1 MSHIIFRL
9 LGTRSHIFGPIFTF
23 ISMINCVCS
32 RCRFLWYTVFVR
44 GVENWE
50 LGLKVK
56 LFLFVGEFVQELSWS
71 PLFLI
76 IQNLTTFYRF
86 LKKLPKLITFLNLKI
101 FFCHCIYNGVK
112 NSETRVREGGQ
123 YDVIKYADSS
133 FILYGTSSRSCL
145 EKPAIEEN

>member
-32 RCRFLWYTVFVR
+32 RCRFLWYNVFVR

-112 NSETRVREGGQ
+112 KFRNKGTGGEPIWCDKVCRFQ
-123 YDVIKYADSS
+123 
-133 FILYGTSSRSCL
+133 LY
-145 EKPAIEEN
+145 IIWYI